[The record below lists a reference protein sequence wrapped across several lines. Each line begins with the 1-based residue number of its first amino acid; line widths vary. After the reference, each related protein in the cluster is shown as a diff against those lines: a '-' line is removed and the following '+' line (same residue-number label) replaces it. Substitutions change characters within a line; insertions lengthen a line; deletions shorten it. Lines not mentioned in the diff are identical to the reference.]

1 MCGIFGVVSNNNVI
15 ASDFY
20 FLVNHAQQRGQDSS
34 GVVYFDDA
42 NKKYIIHRADYP
54 VVKLMKQ
61 VKPNL
66 GRFAMGHSRLIT
78 NGLADNQPVL
88 KDNVCVIHNGIIL
101 NDKAIWE
108 QINKKRELQIDT
120 EAILGITSQCLHD
133 GMELSEIPFEI
144 LKLCKGVVACAIVF
158 PKMGK
163 LCLFSNNGS
172 LYLGDKKESQFF
184 SSEKFPLVQI
194 GCENILQVRIP
205 VFIDLPSSDESFDVS
220 DKNERTENLIP
231 SLSFS
236 LSEEKLLVKTHSEML
251 KRCSKCILPETMPF
265 IHFDSDG
272 VCNYCKNYK
281 PRNKIKHKEELLG
294 LVEPFRRKNGNDC
307 IVPFSGGRD
316 SSYGLHLIVN
326 ELKMKPITYTYDWG
340 MITDLGRRNISR
352 MCSELGVENII
363 VAANISKKRRY
374 IKNNLI
380 AWLKSPNL
388 GMISILTAGDK
399 HFFKY
404 IETIKNQ
411 TGINLNLWSI
421 NPLEVT
427 YFKSGFLGIPPD
439 FEEKGVY
446 SRGVLKQ
453 LKYQYLRFKAMLESP
468 GYFNAS
474 LWDTLSGE
482 FYRSFT
488 KKNDYYH
495 IFDYWQWDEKL
506 IDDTLDCYNWE
517 KAFDT
522 NTTWR
527 IGDGTAAFYNYIYYT
542 IAGFTEHDTFRSNQ
556 IREGQISRQEALN
569 LVNDEN
575 KPRYQN
581 IKWYLDALG
590 MDFKQVIETINSVPH
605 LY

>member
-1 MCGIFGVVSNNNVI
+1 M
-15 ASDFY
+15 
-20 FLVNHAQQRGQDSS
+20 
-34 GVVYFDDA
+34 
-42 NKKYIIHRADYP
+42 
-54 VVKLMKQ
+54 
-61 VKPNL
+61 
-66 GRFAMGHSRLIT
+66 
-78 NGLADNQPVL
+78 
-88 KDNVCVIHNGIIL
+88 
-101 NDKAIWE
+101 
-108 QINKKRELQIDT
+108 
-120 EAILGITSQCLHD
+120 
-133 GMELSEIPFEI
+133 
-144 LKLCKGVVACAIVF
+144 
-158 PKMGK
+158 
-163 LCLFSNNGS
+163 
-172 LYLGDKKESQFF
+172 
-184 SSEKFPLVQI
+184 
-194 GCENILQVRIP
+194 
-205 VFIDLPSSDESFDVS
+205 FIDLPNSDESFDVS

-236 LSEEKLLVKTHSEML
+236 LSEEKLLVKDHSEKL

-281 PRNKIKHKEELLG
+281 PRNKTKHKEELLS
-294 LVEPFRRKNGNDC
+294 LVEPFRKKNGNDC

-404 IETIKNQ
+404 IETIKDQ

-590 MDFKQVIETINSVPH
+590 MDYKQVIETINSVPH